1 MTNMNLSEF
10 LRGVD
15 HAAAKDDRWLFIA
28 SLVVIGLFGVW
39 VVRYFVKQH
48 EQLIAD
54 HKQSR
59 ECYQESLR
67 GVVAEQS
74 ATNAKLVVCLD
85 NNTKVL
91 EECRD
96 ELRLVRMER
105 KQSKKMSRGE
115 KCVWA
120 TLLAGAL
127 AFLVACCERVLDA
140 GPGVQAG
147 SDVDQCAGGARVH
160 EYGGRSRIRC
170 RW

>member
-1 MTNMNLSEF
+1 MTNMNMSEF

-28 SLVVIGLFGVW
+28 SLVLLGLFGVW

-48 EQLIAD
+48 EQLLAD

-74 ATNAKLVVCLD
+74 ATNAKLIVCLD

-105 KQSKKMSRGE
+105 KQS
-115 KCVWA
+115 
-120 TLLAGAL
+120 
-127 AFLVACCERVLDA
+127 
-140 GPGVQAG
+140 
-147 SDVDQCAGGARVH
+147 
-160 EYGGRSRIRC
+160 
-170 RW
+170 

>member
-28 SLVVIGLFGVW
+28 SLVLLGLFGVW

-48 EQLIAD
+48 EQLLAD

-74 ATNAKLVVCLD
+74 ATNAKLIVCLD

-96 ELRLVRMER
+96 ELRGSSRRRNR
-105 KQSKKMSRGE
+105 K
-115 KCVWA
+115 
-120 TLLAGAL
+120 
-127 AFLVACCERVLDA
+127 
-140 GPGVQAG
+140 
-147 SDVDQCAGGARVH
+147 
-160 EYGGRSRIRC
+160 
-170 RW
+170 